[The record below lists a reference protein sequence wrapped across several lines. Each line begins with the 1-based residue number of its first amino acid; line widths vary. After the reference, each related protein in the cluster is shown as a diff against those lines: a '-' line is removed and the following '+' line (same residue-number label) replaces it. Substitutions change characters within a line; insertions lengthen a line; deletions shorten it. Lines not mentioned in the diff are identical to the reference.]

1 MFDFLSKKFSSI
13 FSTLNGQSRL
23 TEKNIAQSLDQIKQ
37 ALLEA
42 DVPHA
47 LVEQF
52 VASIKQEA
60 LGQKVLASVKPG
72 DQLVKLVHDK
82 LVLFLG
88 GQQQV
93 LMGMPGESKK
103 MLEGSP
109 ALFVPQY
116 PAIVMVMG
124 LQGSGKTTTLA
135 KLACWINKD
144 VAKKSKSH
152 EKQKKIM
159 CASVDFY
166 RPAAIDQLQ
175 QVALKAG
182 ALFYRSTSAEPLA
195 AARDILQRFKKEQ
208 CDVLLLDT
216 AGRLHVDNTMLQELR
231 DITSLVNPSHKLL
244 VLDAMTGQESLTVA
258 RAFDQAVGFE
268 GAILSKLDSDTRG
281 GAAFAFRYA
290 LGKPILFVGV
300 GEKMTDLEPFY
311 PERMAGRIL
320 DMGDVVSLVEK
331 AQEKISEAEVAR
343 TEKAWRGG
351 AMTLQDFADQM
362 KLMNRVG
369 SLGSIAKMLPGAGGL
384 GLSPQM
390 LEKGEKELK
399 MFQAII
405 NSMTL
410 KERSVPRL
418 LDGSRKKRIAK
429 GAGVGVEQVNLLLAR
444 FEQMQQFAKLLQ
456 GAGRSSRFP
465 KLF

>member
-13 FSTLNGQSRL
+13 FSTLNGQSKL
-23 TEKNIAQSLDQIKQ
+23 TEKNIAQSLEQIEL

-47 LVEQF
+47 VVQEF
-52 VASIKQEA
+52 IASIKQEA
-60 LGQKVLASVKPG
+60 IGQKVLSAVKPG
-72 DQLVKLVHDK
+72 DQLTKLVHDK
-82 LVLFLG
+82 LVVFLG
-88 GQQQV
+88 GKSEAPKV
-93 LMGMPGESKK
+93 AVKNASGGAPAV
-103 MLEGSP
+103 SP
-109 ALFVPQY
+109 MTLNY
-116 PAIVMVMG
+116 PAAVVVMG

-135 KLACWINKD
+135 KIAHWVIQD
-144 VAKKSKSH
+144 AAKRKARAP
-152 EKQKKIM
+152 KIL

-166 RPAAIDQLQ
+166 RPAAVDQLAL
-175 QVALKAG
+175 VAQKAG
-182 ALFYRSTSAEPLA
+182 AAFCRAKSVEPVA
-195 AARDILQRFKKEQ
+195 AAQEILAHFQHEKY
-208 CDVLLLDT
+208 DLLLLDT
-216 AGRLHVDNTMLQELR
+216 AGRLHVDNTLLAELR
-231 DITSLVNPSHKLL
+231 AIASLVQPSHKLL

-258 RAFDQAVGFE
+258 RAFDQAVGFD

-290 LGKPILFVGV
+290 LGKPILFTGV
-300 GEKMTDLEPFY
+300 GEKTTDLEPFY

-331 AQEKISEAEVAR
+331 AQEKISEAEAAR

-418 LDGSRKKRIAK
+418 LDGSRKKRVAK

>member
-13 FSTLNGQSRL
+13 VASLSGQSKL
-23 TEKNIAQSLDQIKQ
+23 TEKNIIQSLEQIKQ

-42 DVPHA
+42 DVPYQ
-47 LVEQF
+47 LVDQF
-52 VASIKQEA
+52 VVSIKDEA
-60 LGQKVLASVKPG
+60 LGQKVFASVKPG

-88 GQQQV
+88 EQQ
-93 LMGMPGESKK
+93 
-103 MLEGSP
+103 
-109 ALFVPQY
+109 ALFAPKY
-116 PAIVMVMG
+116 PAVVMVMG

-135 KLACWINKD
+135 KLAHRVHQEKKGSKNK
-144 VAKKSKSH
+144 
-152 EKQKKIM
+152 IL

-166 RPAAIDQLQ
+166 RPAAIDQLE

-182 ALFYRSTSAEPLA
+182 AFFYRATSTDPVS
-195 AARDILQRFKKEQ
+195 AAREIHAYFKKEAY
-208 CDVLLLDT
+208 DLLLLDT
-216 AGRLHVDNTMLQELR
+216 AGRLHVDNVLLQELR
-231 DITSLVNPSHKLL
+231 DVDIIVQPQHKLL
-244 VLDAMTGQESLTVA
+244 VLDAMTGQESLAVA
-258 RAFDQAVGFE
+258 RAFDKAVGFD
-268 GAILSKLDSDTRG
+268 GAILSKMDSDTRG

-290 LGKPILFVGV
+290 LKKPILFVGV
-300 GEKMTDLEPFY
+300 GEKVSDLELFY

-320 DMGDVVSLVEK
+320 GMGDVVSLVEK
-331 AQEKISEAEVAR
+331 AQEKISNAEADR
-343 TEKAWRGG
+343 TEKAWKSGG
-351 AMTLQDFADQM
+351 MTLQDFAYQL

-369 SLGSIAKMLPGAGGL
+369 SLGSIAKMLPGAGGM
-384 GLSPQM
+384 GLSPQV
-390 LEKGEKELK
+390 LEQGERELK

-405 NSMTL
+405 CSMTL

-418 LDGSRKKRIAK
+418 LDGSRKKRVAK